1 MKVLFLPIG
10 IIGSFLAAFAAK
22 GVFSRVWGIVDE
34 EEPPDPKHRDVTW
47 TKLVAAAALEGAI
60 FRVSRATVAHGS
72 RIAVARLTGSWPGE
86 EAPEERA

>member
-10 IIGSFLAAFAAK
+10 LIASLAAGFAAK
-22 GVFSRVWGIVDE
+22 GVFGRIWGVIDE

-47 TKLVAAAALEGAI
+47 PKLLAAAALEGAI
-60 FRVSRATVAHGS
+60 FKVSRAAAARGT
-72 RIAVARLTGSWPGE
+72 RIAVANLTGSWPGE